1 MQFEHFNLSA
11 PWPKLEILVGFY
23 SRLFGWQPGFRPA
36 FARRGFWL
44 YAGDTAVLHL
54 TESDQHQAAEKPYLD
69 HLAFRGSQPEDFIA
83 TLKLMQIPF
92 QQHQIAELNM
102 LQLFFNDPIGTGLEV
117 NFVLNECSGE

>member
-1 MQFEHFNLSA
+1 MSVLE
-11 PWPKLEILVGFY
+11 KLVAFY
-23 SRLFGWQPGFRPA
+23 SAIFDWKPGFRPH
-36 FARRGFWL
+36 FKRRGFWL

-92 QQHQIAELNM
+92 QQHLVAELNM

-117 NFVLNECSGE
+117 NFVLNECPGE